1 VPFATAC
8 FKDFA
13 AAVVIHAQTPR
24 ERDEIHPREEKILN
38 KRTLAPVIHD
48 NRTRPQRI
56 ARLTSTKE
64 FDHASF

>member
-1 VPFATAC
+1 VPFATAR

-13 AAVVIHAQTPR
+13 AAVVIPR
-24 ERDEIHPREEKILN
+24 GGSGERNEFHSRAEKALN

-56 ARLTSTKE
+56 ARFTSTKE
-64 FDHASF
+64 FDHA